1 MLEEIEE
8 EEEEEDQDAAGEA
21 ELDPPITEADKIA
34 SYGDVVKDFSKV
46 GLSVLKEHLF
56 GDIQG
61 SIRFTKAMDDFANR
75 KGTRILKYL
84 MLLFSLQYT

>member
-8 EEEEEDQDAAGEA
+8 EEEEEDQDAAI
-21 ELDPPITEADKIA
+21 DPPITEADKIA

-61 SIRFTKAMDDFANR
+61 SLRFTKAMDDFANR

-84 MLLFSLQYT
+84 ILLFSLQYT